1 MPRSCML
8 SWRVRTVLKG
18 LIDGGT
24 LLLSGCSEGSG
35 PELSEKVVPRPT
47 LTHTATAQK
56 PTGPSSPRDKER
68 KAVARD
74 FKARV
79 LEKR

>member
-1 MPRSCML
+1 ML

-18 LIDGGT
+18 LIAVGT
-24 LLLSGCSEGSG
+24 LLLSGCSDRSG
-35 PELSEKVVPRPT
+35 PGLSEKAVPRPT
-47 LTHTATAQK
+47 LAHTATAQK
-56 PTGPSSPRDKER
+56 PTGPGLPRAKER